1 MFQLWNFV
9 SPIPLGLEPYFLLHM
24 ESFDVSEFQISF
36 LIIIIFRFGYFRK
49 EIVSLALVIKKS
61 MQISDQMDALYF
73 SDVLLRKQNV
83 DVFMLVGLKE

>member
-1 MFQLWNFV
+1 M
-9 SPIPLGLEPYFLLHM
+9 
-24 ESFDVSEFQISF
+24 
-36 LIIIIFRFGYFRK
+36 
-49 EIVSLALVIKKS
+49 SLALVIKKS